1 MADVRQRHSTQKIV
15 LTSGTYDLFHVGHLK
30 YLEQAR
36 QHGDVLVV
44 MLSGDSRIQARKG
57 LKRPIIPEND
67 RARILD
73 ALKVVDY
80 VFIDPSQLGPDDLD
94 PVHEEI
100 LKQLQPDLYVTD
112 GPDSRFIKLL
122 DKDKFIILDR
132 VEGGTHASTSAII
145 EHIKNQN

>member
-1 MADVRQRHSTQKIV
+1 
-15 LTSGTYDLFHVGHLK
+15 
-30 YLEQAR
+30 
-36 QHGDVLVV
+36 